1 MPEAMRDW
9 PLLAIYLFFLFG
21 AFARSQA
28 IYWLGRGASA
38 GLLRS
43 RWGDRVDSPQVR
55 RATRSV
61 ERWGMPIVPVAF
73 LTVGFQSA
81 VFFAVGLLRVGWL
94 RFTLWTIPGALVWA
108 AVWGGSGVVIAAA
121 VWSLAQQSPLAAA
134 AITTALA
141 VAVIALVLVARRR
154 REQREAIADL
164 AERQP

>member
-1 MPEAMRDW
+1 MRDW

-28 IYWLGRGASA
+28 IYWLGRGAA
-38 GLLRS
+38 TGLLRS
-43 RWGDRVDSPQVR
+43 RWGERFDSPQVR

-81 VFFAVGLLRVGWL
+81 VFVATGMLRVGWL

-108 AVWGGSGVVIAAA
+108 AIWGGSGVVLAAA
-121 VWSLAQQSPLAAA
+121 VWALAQESPLAAA
-134 AITTALA
+134 GAVLLLA
-141 VAVIALVLVARRR
+141 AGVTALVLRLRRR
-154 REQREAIADL
+154 REQREAVADL